1 MKDLK
6 HMIYFE
12 KLLEDAHNELVVK
25 AQEEGGLAIGYTC
38 FHMPELLL
46 NLDKCFSLRLRAPK
60 TTSLEISTYYMSNYV
75 CEFCRAILERSIEG
89 GYNFLDGIA
98 AVDACAQMNRCVENI
113 SIQKLIDKDKF
124 FMSHIDVPYKVD
136 DNGIQHY
143 TNQVRLRVLDE
154 MSKLGVDTSDEA
166 IKKALDIHNEVCA
179 IITEIG
185 DFRKEKEVRVTGHEF
200 HILNLITYTCPKA
213 LIVDMLR
220 ETLEEIKARTPD
232 DKKWRARVVLVGSE
246 IDDPALTEMIEDT
259 GALIVADRF
268 CFGSFP
274 GRQQMHLVE
283 GEDVL
288 TCICRQYLEQ
298 SQCPRYMSEDKIQQR
313 YDMVDGYAKEYN
325 ADGIIYEQIKFC
337 DYWGYERAMASHV
350 MQNEFGYQVLSI
362 DRPYISKSSSGQLRT
377 RVQAFIESIE
387 IKKINNSKGAK
398 RNGK

>member
-274 GRQQMHLVE
+274 GRQQ
-283 GEDVL
+283 
-288 TCICRQYLEQ
+288 
-298 SQCPRYMSEDKIQQR
+298 
-313 YDMVDGYAKEYN
+313 
-325 ADGIIYEQIKFC
+325 
-337 DYWGYERAMASHV
+337 
-350 MQNEFGYQVLSI
+350 
-362 DRPYISKSSSGQLRT
+362 DRKS
-377 RVQAFIESIE
+377 VV
-387 IKKINNSKGAK
+387 
-398 RNGK
+398 